1 MVTVSLVVELD
12 TRYTR
17 VERTRC
23 ANHTSLHT
31 RVQLLLLQ
39 SDTTMCSHHWARARG
54 VTRSWEQ
61 VTERVSSTDIDRAVN
76 GDARRASLS
85 MLLVSISL
93 GRHWRHLTARSEL
106 EDPLTAERVEL
117 FHFRLLLRTHEDRLR
132 AQLKTEVEKSDACG
146 VQRVLQLSRRS
157 AHQRERNFVPVGP
170 PIYNTVGG

>member
-31 RVQLLLLQ
+31 RVQLLIFLR
-39 SDTTMCSHHWARARG
+39 DTRMCSHYWARARG
-54 VTRSWEQ
+54 VTRSWQQ
-61 VTERVSSTDIDRAVN
+61 VTEMVPSTDIDRAVN

-93 GRHWRHLTARSEL
+93 GLHWRHSEK
-106 EDPLTAERVEL
+106 
-117 FHFRLLLRTHEDRLR
+117 H
-132 AQLKTEVEKSDACG
+132 
-146 VQRVLQLSRRS
+146 
-157 AHQRERNFVPVGP
+157 
-170 PIYNTVGG
+170 

>member
-1 MVTVSLVVELD
+1 
-12 TRYTR
+12 
-17 VERTRC
+17 
-23 ANHTSLHT
+23 
-31 RVQLLLLQ
+31 
-39 SDTTMCSHHWARARG
+39 
-54 VTRSWEQ
+54 
-61 VTERVSSTDIDRAVN
+61 
-76 GDARRASLS
+76 

-170 PIYNTVGG
+170 PIYIEYIRTQDTTHK